1 MVRECRPPAREPA
14 RSWLPAPLDNGYVDS
29 RQRQLTCQHQARWAA
44 SRYHY
49 CMFGHVL
56 PLPYRRLASETSIPS
71 RIADCYWGSGGP
83 ESR

>member
-1 MVRECRPPAREPA
+1 MVRECRPPARRA
-14 RSWLPAPLDNGYVDS
+14 SKIVAAAPLDNGYVYS

-56 PLPYRRLASETSIPS
+56 PLPSPPTRL
-71 RIADCYWGSGGP
+71 
-83 ESR
+83 